1 MPDVLSA
8 GIIVADHLC
17 TPIDHLPAAGELVM
31 AERLIVAIGGCAAN
45 AGVDLA
51 KMGVDVAVV
60 GRVGDDVFGGVVTGM
75 LRDAGIDTGLIQTTP
90 GVDTS
95 ATLIVNV
102 KGQDRRFIHTFGAN
116 AKFSARDLPVDRL
129 AGTKVLYV
137 GGYLAMPGLEQN
149 ELAALFW
156 RARELGVKTVLD
168 VVVPGPG
175 EYLDHFTRLLPFTD
189 VFLPNH
195 WEAEILTNES
205 DPVRQAAV
213 FRELG
218 AGVAVI
224 TMGGDGSVLM
234 SKDMTLRAGTFP
246 IDFVDG
252 SGGGDAFDAGFI
264 CGLLRDAPLDEC
276 LRLGSALGASCVR
289 TVGTTPGVF
298 TRTECDAFLQANKL
312 SIERLR

>member
-31 AERLIVAIGGCAAN
+31 ADRLLVAIGGCAAN

-75 LRDAGIDTGLIQTTP
+75 LREAGIDTGLIQTTP
-90 GVDTS
+90 GIDTS

-116 AKFSARDLPVDRL
+116 ARFSARDLPLDRL

-137 GGYLAMPGLEQN
+137 GGYLAMPNLEQS
-149 ELAALFW
+149 ELAAVFKQA
-156 RARELGVKTVLD
+156 RALGVKTVLD

-175 EYLDHFTRLLPFTD
+175 EYLDRFEKLLPHTD
-189 VFLPNH
+189 VFLPNG
-195 WEAEILTNES
+195 WEAEILTKEK

-234 SKDMTLRAGTFP
+234 SADMCLRAGTYA
-246 IDFVDG
+246 IDYVDG

-289 TVGTTPGVF
+289 AVGTTPGVF
-298 TRTECDAFLQANKL
+298 TRSECDAFLRANQL
-312 SIERLR
+312 PIERLR